1 MSSLDEK
8 IPLEV
13 DEKTTAGA
21 VDDHVD
27 GSWLDRRAAVVR
39 QALEDEDYDTLQRV
53 AALPGGFGTDELRKE
68 VWYVGN

>member
-8 IPLEV
+8 IPIRV
-13 DEKTTAGA
+13 DENNTAGE

-27 GSWLDRRAAVVR
+27 GSWLDRRATLVR

-53 AALPGGFGTDELRKE
+53 AALPGGFGTNELRKE
-68 VWYVGN
+68 VW